1 MGPVARPTT
10 GVCDAFANLSTM
22 SRPKPFSMIREFHLA
37 DWFTLA
43 NAVCG
48 VGALFSTM
56 TYLQNQQVLHIY
68 LACALVPVA
77 LVFDVLDGR
86 IARWRQRSSA
96 MGRELDSLADV
107 ISFGVAPAAIAY
119 ACGMQGLF
127 DRIVLVFFVTCGVSR
142 LARYNVTAEEL
153 SAGSDKVAYFEGTPI
168 PTSLALVAIMFVA
181 ALQGALGEQLWFGVT
196 EIGGFRLH
204 PLVLLYAVS
213 GSLMISRLRIPKI

>member
-1 MGPVARPTT
+1 
-10 GVCDAFANLSTM
+10 
-22 SRPKPFSMIREFHLA
+22 
-37 DWFTLA
+37 
-43 NAVCG
+43 
-48 VGALFSTM
+48 LFSTM